1 MCTGHSVWEI
11 RSQHCVL
18 SREKETKKIKKEEQS
33 HLTWLR
39 SLFPID
45 GNQKLEGGRVERTG
59 GSNAKERTWGEKKG
73 GLGVRREG
81 EGKNKD
87 GGRRKKIKHY
97 QESY

>member
-1 MCTGHSVWEI
+1 MWEI

-39 SLFPID
+39 SLFPMD